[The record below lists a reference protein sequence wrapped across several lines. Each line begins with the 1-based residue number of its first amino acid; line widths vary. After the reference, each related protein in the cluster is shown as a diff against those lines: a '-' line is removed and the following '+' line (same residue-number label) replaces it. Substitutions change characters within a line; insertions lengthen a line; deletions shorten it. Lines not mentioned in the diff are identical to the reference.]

1 MFNVI
6 KMGVYCELIVAEGI
20 GFNEFRLRYMLIL
33 DKAVTVLVKDFR
45 INIPDHA
52 DTELCVYLIYMANKL

>member
-33 DKAVTVLVKDFR
+33 DKAVTVLVKDF
-45 INIPDHA
+45 
-52 DTELCVYLIYMANKL
+52 V